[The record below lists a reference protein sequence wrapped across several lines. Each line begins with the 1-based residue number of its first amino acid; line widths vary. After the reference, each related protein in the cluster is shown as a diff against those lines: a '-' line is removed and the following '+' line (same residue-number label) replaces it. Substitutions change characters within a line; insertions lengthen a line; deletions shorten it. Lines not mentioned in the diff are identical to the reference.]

1 MDKIKVLYIDDERV
15 NLLAFKAAFRT
26 NFEIYTATSAQQ
38 GLEILNNNPIEVII
52 ADQRMPGTTGVNF
65 FESILETHP
74 NPIRI
79 LITAYSDINAIA
91 DAINKG
97 KVYRYITKP
106 WNELELK
113 SSVENAHK
121 IYLLKE
127 QNNNLTK
134 KYQKI
139 FTESTDPII
148 LFNIFGKI
156 IDYNES
162 TIKLLD
168 YSSEKKLYSAYFSE
182 LIVDRDD
189 ALSILK
195 IITKNGSVKDYECQ
209 IKTHH
214 NSIKTCLISGNS
226 ITNEYKKIVGYQAIL
241 KDVSLL
247 KEIEKNNLKTIIETQ
262 ENERVRIAQ
271 ELHDSLGQKL
281 TAIKINLSF
290 IQAKIPENT
299 RENVSHEFSEIQKI
313 LNSSISEIRNI
324 CFNLM
329 PGTLKNKNLTEL
341 IEGSLFSTD
350 KHTEIKFDL
359 NIEGNEPD
367 MPLNFKIS
375 IFRIIQE
382 FITNSLKHANPK
394 RISLTIFFKKES
406 LHLYIRDD
414 GRGFDY
420 EKQLENPT
428 GNGIN
433 NIISRIKAFE
443 GKYKFTSK
451 LANFTELEIHFL
463 IKKKTNDR

>member
-1 MDKIKVLYIDDERV
+1 MAKIKVLYIDDERV
-15 NLLAFKAAFRT
+15 NLLAFKASYRLD
-26 NFEIYTATSAQQ
+26 FEIFTATSAEQ
-38 GLEILNNNPIEVII
+38 GIEILNNNSIEVII

-65 FESILETHP
+65 FASILETHP

-79 LITAYSDINAIA
+79 LITAYSDINAII

-113 SSVENAHK
+113 SAIENAYK

-127 QNNNLTK
+127 QNANLTS
-134 KYQKI
+134 KYQKV

-148 LFNIFGKI
+148 LFNILGKI
-156 IDYNES
+156 TDYNES
-162 TIKLLD
+162 TVKLLN
-168 YSSEKKLYSAYFSE
+168 YSPEKLRSTYFSE
-182 LIVDRDD
+182 LILDRDD

-195 IITKNGSVKDYECQ
+195 TITEKGTIKDYECQ
-209 IKTHH
+209 IKT
-214 NSIKTCLISGNS
+214 NDGAVKTCLISGNS
-226 ITNEYKKIVGYQAIL
+226 ITNNYKKIAGYQAII

-247 KEIEKNNLKTIIETQ
+247 KEIEKNNLKTVIETQ
-262 ENERVRIAQ
+262 ENERMRIAQ

-281 TAIKINLSF
+281 TATKINLNLLQSK
-290 IQAKIPENT
+290 AAECTEN
-299 RENVSHEFSEIQKI
+299 NLSSDFLEIQNI
-313 LNSSISEIRNI
+313 LNSAISEIRNI

-329 PGTLKNKNLTEL
+329 PFTLKNKELSVLLEENIFNTEQ
-341 IEGSLFSTD
+341 FKT
-350 KHTEIKFDL
+350 TEFDL
-359 NIEGNEPD
+359 NIDGDEPD
-367 MPLNFKIS
+367 LSVNFKIS

-382 FITNSLKHANPK
+382 FVTNSLKHANPK

-406 LHLYIRDD
+406 LHIYIRDD
-414 GRGFDY
+414 GDGFDY

-443 GKYKFTSK
+443 GRYKFTSK
-451 LANFTELEIHFL
+451 LSNFTELEIHFL
-463 IKKKTNDR
+463 IKDRTNDK